1 MGLSRY
7 LRRVAAWMAC
17 FAVLAASLAPSISHA
32 LYAAGLSD
40 YAPASPVDRHASH
53 APQAADSRHDGEHP
67 PDMQS
72 HSAHEHAVH
81 SHHASAPGPDSSGGT
96 DPDSHSSR
104 LHFEHCPFCFTH
116 AGSFGLAPFA
126 AVIAAPNAGASILPV
141 LFYHSPARLFAWT
154 AAQPRAP
161 PEFS

>member
-7 LRRVAAWMAC
+7 LRRVAAWIAC

-40 YAPASPVDRHASH
+40 DAPASLIDQHSGHARQATDSSHDGGHPQDMGDHAS
-53 APQAADSRHDGEHP
+53 
-67 PDMQS
+67 
-72 HSAHEHAVH
+72 HEHAVH
-81 SHHASAPGPDSSGGT
+81 SHHAAAHGPDTAGELSK
-96 DPDSHSSR
+96 DSHSSG

-116 AGSFGLAPFA
+116 AGSFGLAPFS
-126 AVIAAPNAGASILPV
+126 AVIVAPAAGASILPV
-141 LFYHSPARLFAWT
+141 LFYRSPSRLFAWT

-161 PEFS
+161 PVFA